1 MDIDAIEKVFDEI
14 VEEPPV
20 SDPESMEALLR
31 LRNQFD
37 AYVTVAFCHFALQ
50 EALRPLSARSVPD
63 PVRGV
68 TPSWWN
74 C

>member
-1 MDIDAIEKVFDEI
+1 MKLDVLSQDMKELS
-14 VEEPPV
+14 EEPPV
-20 SDPESMEALLR
+20 SDPESMEELLR

-50 EALRPLSARSVPD
+50 EALRPLSARIVPD

-68 TPSWWN
+68 TPP
-74 C
+74 